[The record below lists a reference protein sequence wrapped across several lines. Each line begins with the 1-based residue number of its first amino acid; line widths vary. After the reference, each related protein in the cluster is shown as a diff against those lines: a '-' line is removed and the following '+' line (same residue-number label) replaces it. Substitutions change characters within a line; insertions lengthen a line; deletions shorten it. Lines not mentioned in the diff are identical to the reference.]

1 MVRKSHGLLK
11 ALFIFA
17 ALAALAYGSF
27 YLLTRAQRGRIASLE
42 ESIVALQEE
51 TVPLRFMVGDRAD
64 GRLSLRLR
72 LYDIAGV
79 EYASGDYE
87 LEGELLFLDFLAAPF
102 GQSWLAFPY
111 RIFTERVAPA
121 RGLDLSALVMPG
133 YSSAGTAEASPSTA
147 KDDAGASAR
156 GAYPSYPQSHAGGP
170 FDEAGLAELGRLY
183 AALLGGEPVKGS
195 FGNAVHDLAELRR
208 FELGA
213 VYKVVV
219 RKKGGIEVM
228 EE

>member
-1 MVRKSHGLLK
+1 
-11 ALFIFA
+11 
-17 ALAALAYGSF
+17 
-27 YLLTRAQRGRIASLE
+27 
-42 ESIVALQEE
+42 
-51 TVPLRFMVGDRAD
+51 
-64 GRLSLRLR
+64 
-72 LYDIAGV
+72 
-79 EYASGDYE
+79 
-87 LEGELLFLDFLAAPF
+87 
-102 GQSWLAFPY
+102 
-111 RIFTERVAPA
+111 
-121 RGLDLSALVMPG
+121 MPG
-133 YSSAGTAEASPSTA
+133 YSALGESGAAQDAARSSSAFLPL
-147 KDDAGASAR
+147 
-156 GAYPSYPQSHAGGP
+156 SHAGGP

>member
-1 MVRKSHGLLK
+1 ML
-11 ALFIFA
+11 AL
-17 ALAALAYGSF
+17 LAALTYGSF
-27 YLLTRAQRGRIASLE
+27 YLLTRAQRGRIASME
-42 ESIVALQEE
+42 ENILALQDE
-51 TVPLRFMVGDRAD
+51 TVPLRFMVSARAE

-72 LYDIAGV
+72 LYDLAGV

-121 RGLDLSALVMPG
+121 QGLDLSALVMPG
-133 YSSAGTAEASPSTA
+133 YSAPGESGA
-147 KDDAGASAR
+147 AGAAQSGGGSAD
-156 GAYPSYPQSHAGGP
+156 AFLPLSHAGGP

>member
-1 MVRKSHGLLK
+1 MAKKSYGLLK
-11 ALFIFA
+11 ALFLLA
-17 ALAALAYGSF
+17 LLAALAYGSF

-42 ESIVALQEE
+42 ESILALQEE
-51 TVPLRFMVGDRAD
+51 TVPLRFMVLKRAE

-72 LYDIAGV
+72 LYDLAGA
-79 EYASGDYE
+79 EYASREYE
-87 LEGELLFLDFLAAPF
+87 LEGELLFLDFLAAPY
-102 GQSWLAFPY
+102 GQAWLAFPY

-121 RGLDLSALVMPG
+121 QGLDLAALVMPG
-133 YSSAGTAEASPSTA
+133 YSPALAAGAAP
-147 KDDAGASAR
+147 ASAR
-156 GAYPSYPQSHAGGP
+156 NTSPLYPQSHAGGS

-183 AALLGGEPVKGS
+183 AALLDGGQVKGA

-213 VYKVVV
+213 VYRVVV
-219 RKKGGIEVM
+219 RKKGGIEVI